1 MLEQVRRCFESI
13 TVEPMIFIFSLQTA
27 ITEMVRQNLFIE
39 KGIYF
44 HAMTSLIYIFFIF
57 SKWEG
62 EIWRCDGETLDA
74 QGGGMII
81 NIMYL
86 THWLTHNITPLTK
99 LRIPISCSYQ

>member
-1 MLEQVRRCFESI
+1 MFRHIAKENRKEQ
-13 TVEPMIFIFSLQTA
+13 MNFIQ
-27 ITEMVRQNLFIE
+27 
-39 KGIYF
+39 KGDCYDI
-44 HAMTSLIYIFFIF
+44 SKECPLIYIFFIF

-62 EIWRCDGETLDA
+62 EIWRCDEQTLDA